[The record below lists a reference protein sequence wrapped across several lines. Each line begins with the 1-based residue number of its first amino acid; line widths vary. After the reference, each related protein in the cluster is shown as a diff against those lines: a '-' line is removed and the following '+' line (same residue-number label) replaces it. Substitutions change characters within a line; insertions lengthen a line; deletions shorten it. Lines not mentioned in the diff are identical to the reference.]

1 MGAISKLSKKLEAFS
16 EQVMYLLVAVMVVT
30 TFAQVFF
37 RYVVFYS
44 IPWSEELARYALVW
58 LSAIGASYG
67 IKRNI
72 HVAVDAFAQALPA
85 EIRSVVTKINYLL
98 MSVLGLVLLLYGFK
112 ISQLNMGQLS
122 PSLHVPIGL
131 VYAAMPVG
139 GLFIIIHSLSFLTE
153 SPQDQEEVKE

>member
-1 MGAISKLSKKLEAFS
+1 
-16 EQVMYLLVAVMVVT
+16 MYLLVAVMVIV

-58 LSAIGASYG
+58 LSAVGASYG

-72 HVAVDAFAQALPA
+72 HVAVDVVVQALPQ
-85 EIRSVVTKINYLL
+85 EIRSLIIRINYLL
-98 MSVLGLVLLLYGFK
+98 IAAFGLVLVVYGLK
-112 ISQLNMGQLS
+112 ISQVNMGQLS
-122 PSLHVPIGL
+122 PSLHIPIGL

-139 GLFIIIHSLSFLTE
+139 GLFIIIHALAFMVPET
-153 SPQDQEEVKE
+153 QEEVKD

>member
-1 MGAISKLSKKLEAFS
+1 MGAISKLSKSLETVS
-16 EQVMYLLVAVMVVT
+16 EHVMYLLVTVMVIT

-58 LSAIGASYG
+58 LSTIGASYG

-72 HVAVDAFAQALPA
+72 HVAVDAVVEALPP
-85 EIRSVVTKINYLL
+85 ELRSLVTKINYLL
-98 MSVLGLVLLLYGFK
+98 IAVFGLVLVVYGLR
-112 ISQLNMGQLS
+112 ISQVNMGQLS

-131 VYAAMPVG
+131 IYAAMPVG
-139 GLFIIIHSLSFLTE
+139 GLLIIIHALSFMAPE
-153 SPQDQEEVKE
+153 GQEEVKA